1 MDLEFGVDD
10 PCEQLGA
17 AQVQADRLRGAQGA
31 ADGTDQVAKL
41 IAIGDEDKV
50 RVREKEVDVDSPS
63 KVEVETPNKKI
74 EVK

>member
-31 ADGTDQVAKL
+31 ALSLVGPM
-41 IAIGDEDKV
+41 
-50 RVREKEVDVDSPS
+50 R
-63 KVEVETPNKKI
+63 
-74 EVK
+74 